1 MLNRRWL
8 LLPFVA
14 TLQLALAQSSPP
26 VPDNT
31 PTDSKLQLT
40 IKTER
45 NVLRMSDTLEME
57 TRLTNWG
64 NKDSYIWE
72 EDMCWNPAR
81 GLSMRVMT
89 SAGKDVQSPIL
100 LDCLPPLPRE
110 GDAYQFVR
118 VAPHAS
124 YGQAHRFKV
133 AELVNKPGEYTI
145 NATFNSF
152 LSAKFI
158 AETLSHDPISKLWT
172 VDMPTITSN
181 RIEISVRQ

>member
-8 LLPFVA
+8 LFLFVV
-14 TLQLALAQSSPP
+14 TLQLARAQSSPP
-26 VPDNT
+26 IPDNT
-31 PTDSKLQLT
+31 LTDSKLQLT

-89 SAGKDVQSPIL
+89 SAGKDVQGPSL
-100 LDCLPPLPRE
+100 LDCLPPPPRE
-110 GDAYQFVR
+110 GDAYQFGSRLMPFMGRSTDSRLQSWRTNRASTPFDIQQLLVSQVYCGDSFTR
-118 VAPHAS
+118 SDQQTLDCGHA
-124 YGQAHRFKV
+124 YHHVK
-133 AELVNKPGEYTI
+133 
-145 NATFNSF
+145 
-152 LSAKFI
+152 
-158 AETLSHDPISKLWT
+158 
-172 VDMPTITSN
+172 SN
-181 RIEISVRQ
+181 RDKREAVA

>member
-8 LLPFVA
+8 LFLFVV
-14 TLQLALAQSSPP
+14 TLQLAFAQSSPP
-26 VPDNT
+26 LPDDT

-57 TRLTNWG
+57 TRLTNLG

-72 EDMCWNPAR
+72 QDMCWNPAR

-89 SAGKDVQSPIL
+89 SAGKDVQSPFL
-100 LDCLPPLPRE
+100 LDCLPPPPRE
-110 GDAYQFVR
+110 GDAYQFAKI
-118 VAPHAS
+118 APHAF
-124 YGQAHRFKV
+124 YGKVHRFKV

-145 NATFNSF
+145 HATFNSF

-172 VDMPTITSN
+172 VDMPAITSN
-181 RIEISVRQ
+181 RIQIRVKP

>member
-8 LLPFVA
+8 LFLFVV
-14 TLQLALAQSSPP
+14 TLQLALAQSSSPI
-26 VPDNT
+26 PDNT

-40 IKTER
+40 IKTKR
-45 NVLRMSDTLEME
+45 IILRMSDTLEME

-64 NKDSYIWE
+64 NEDSYIWE
-72 EDMCWNPAR
+72 EDMCWNPSR

-89 SAGKDVQSPIL
+89 SAGKDVQSPVL
-100 LDCLPPLPRE
+100 LDCLPPPPRE

-118 VAPHAS
+118 IAPHTF
-124 YGQAHRFKV
+124 YGRVHRFKV
-133 AELVNKPGEYTI
+133 AELVNKPGEYTVH
-145 NATFNSF
+145 ATFGSF

-172 VDMPTITSN
+172 VDVPTITPN